1 MSAVNEFD
9 WLAVTVFWANACG
22 MNAVA
27 TEAVAITE
35 SAAISAAIVVFR
47 DNIVRVDQGIIYLR
61 FGAE

>member
-1 MSAVNEFD
+1 LSSMTFC
-9 WLAVTVFWANACG
+9 ANACG
-22 MNAVA
+22 MNAPA

-47 DNIVRVDQGIIYLR
+47 DNIVAWIQGIIYLR

>member
-1 MSAVNEFD
+1 MSA
-9 WLAVTVFWANACG
+9 LP
-22 MNAVA
+22 

>member
-1 MSAVNEFD
+1 MM
-9 WLAVTVFWANACG
+9 FWANACG
-22 MNAVA
+22 MNAPA

-47 DNIVRVDQGIIYLR
+47 DNIVAWIQGIIYLR